1 MNEFERRIEVLKAM
15 HTIVT
20 NMNDEYAYNLWTTE
34 GMPDCPDE
42 YDFQDVAREYFE
54 ETTAVFTNVI
64 KRYGKNGY

>member
-20 NMNDEYAYNLWTTE
+20 NMNDEYAYELWITE